1 LIGPNADLPEAC
13 VKLLEVFWKER
24 RVDSKEFLQRLKR
37 EVIGHPALTHPFLE
51 RFGEGG
57 ADAEGI
63 RTFAIQYYRHVRVSR
78 LYLAALISQC
88 REDEGLQLALAE
100 VLFDE
105 YGHLNP
111 DETHPALYRR
121 FLMALGIH
129 EAEWEAPRTLPEIE
143 MYISTHYALSGHPDF
158 RIGLGALGP
167 ASEWPVPPIY
177 ARLSD
182 GLRKAA
188 GLPDEALEIFT
199 SHVTM
204 DVTHA
209 RIMMDAIAPYAGVEE
224 GQRRVREGAMRS
236 LDARSV
242 MLDGLYRAVFREPV
256 PMFDASSVQLT
267 GG

>member
-1 LIGPNADLPEAC
+1 MRA
-13 VKLLEVFWKER
+13 
-24 RVDSKEFLQRLKR
+24 KEFLGRLKR

-51 RFGEGG
+51 RFAEGDT
-57 ADAEGI
+57 DAEGV

-111 DETHPALYRR
+111 EETHPALYRR
-121 FLMALGIH
+121 FLMALGIG
-129 EAEWEAPRTLPEIE
+129 EAEWEEPRTLPEIE
-143 MYISTHYALSGHPDF
+143 MYIATHFALSGHPDF

-177 ARLSD
+177 AKLSD

-188 GLPDEALEIFT
+188 GLPDRALEIFT

-209 RIMMDAIAPYAGVEE
+209 RIMMDAIAPYAEDEV
-224 GQRRVREGAMRS
+224 GQRRVREGALRS
-236 LDARSV
+236 LDARTV
-242 MLDGLYRAVFREPV
+242 MLDGLYKVVFGEPV
-256 PMFDASSVQLT
+256 PLLDTPSVRLT
-267 GG
+267 GS

>member
-1 LIGPNADLPEAC
+1 VNSE
-13 VKLLEVFWKER
+13 
-24 RVDSKEFLQRLKR
+24 EFLQRLKR

-51 RFGEGG
+51 RFADGD

-88 REDEGLQLALAE
+88 RDDEGLQLALAE

-111 DETHPALYRR
+111 EETHPALYRR
-121 FLMALGIH
+121 FLMALGIG
-129 EAEWEAPRTLPEIE
+129 EAEWEEPRTLPEIE
-143 MYISTHYALSGHPDF
+143 MYIATHFALSGHPDF

-177 ARLSD
+177 AKLSD

-188 GLPDEALEIFT
+188 GLSDRALEIFT

-209 RIMMDAIAPYAGVEE
+209 RIMMDAIAPYAEDEE
-224 GQRRVREGAMRS
+224 GQRRVRVGALRS
-236 LDARSV
+236 LDARTV
-242 MLDGLYRAVFREPV
+242 MLDGLYKVVFREPA
-256 PMFDASSVQLT
+256 PLLDTPSVRLT